1 MVQNVSVN
9 TPIVAPK
16 TNDAP
21 SKEATNFNNVLKT
34 KLDNSDSKNDA
45 VDQRSELQNQTNQ
58 KLQSKS
64 KDGVVLDEVLSTAT
78 QIDDTKSQS
87 NEAINLEGILNSLK
101 ALIDA
106 MNINPNTENIANAN
120 QAVETVG
127 KIVLDIQAILN
138 SDANSVQ
145 LQATKDNLSKLKA
158 KLTEMTQLLNSNSL
172 NTTDNSKNLLEL
184 MSLLNELGI
193 NIKDLNHNATNNK
206 AEAVVSQISPK
217 TDTTQVQIIEQG
229 KVATNQQ
236 SNALPAEANQIGN
249 EQDKN
254 VIPSATVKVNQSSE
268 QGVSSKNTNASDLGE
283 IQALVSDIK
292 KQINDL
298 LEASRGT
305 LNSDGVK
312 EAKSE
317 SNIIDLSAATKFK
330 FNSDSSKEKS
340 TDGNQKEVVTKE
352 NQILKSLIK
361 DKEDTPVNRFTLLT
375 NNSTIGNQAVIKTTV
390 PVINKETV
398 VADVIKT
405 VKYMVTDGVKE
416 LAVKIN
422 PKELGQVI
430 ITLVQEDGAIKASIK
445 ATSKDTYNM
454 LAQNLNEMKKSLA
467 EQNIKVQAVD
477 ISLNQET
484 NNYNEGSFSNGTF
497 QNRNSNNRFHQN
509 GRSSTQIGSV
519 EELEEEYVSEEIG
532 NLNMLV

>member
-9 TPIVAPK
+9 TAIVAPK

-21 SKEATNFNNVLKT
+21 SKDSTNFNKVLKT
-34 KLDNSDSKNDA
+34 KLDNNDSKNE
-45 VDQRSELQNQTNQ
+45 VIDQRSELQNQTNQ

-78 QIDDTKSQS
+78 QIEDTKAQS

-101 ALIDA
+101 ALINA
-106 MNINPNTENIANAN
+106 MNINPNTNTNTENIANAN
-120 QAVETVG
+120 QVVETVG

-138 SDANSVQ
+138 SNTNSVQ
-145 LQATKDNLSKLKA
+145 LQATKDSLSKLKA
-158 KLTEMTQLLNSNSL
+158 KLTEMTQILNSNSL

-184 MSLLNELGI
+184 ISVLNELGI
-193 NIKDLNHNATNNK
+193 NIKDLNQNVPNNK
-206 AEAVVSQISPK
+206 VEAVVSQISPK
-217 TDTTQVQIIEQG
+217 TDTTQAQSIEQG

-236 SNALPAEANQIGN
+236 SNALPAEANHA
-249 EQDKN
+249 QDKN
-254 VIPSATVKVNQSSE
+254 VIPSAAVQVNQ
-268 QGVSSKNTNASDLGE
+268 VISSKNTNASDLEE

-305 LNSDGVK
+305 VNSDGVK

-317 SNIIDLSAATKFK
+317 SNIIDLNTATKFN

-340 TDGNQKEVVTKE
+340 TDSNQKEVVTKE

-375 NNSTIGNQAVIKTTV
+375 NNSTISNPAVNKTTV

-422 PKELGQVI
+422 PKELGQVV

-509 GRSSTQIGSV
+509 TGSSTQIGSV
-519 EELEEEYVSEEIG
+519 EEFEEDYVSEEIG